1 MDVANTYST
10 GSFLLPWY
18 KKKTPA
24 VREQLIPHILHNHIR
39 HKPHIRLWFYAA
51 SLLHNGDMFSNRGL
65 SLENGSRQ
73 HTSSFIIYKIQSFLY
88 IINKLGEDLNKTRP
102 NYQSVIGIKIRITI
116 KIKLNIIYI
125 KLLNIFI
132 NLVIIE
138 LIKCKGA

>member
-1 MDVANTYST
+1 MLLIIIPQDAPYYLDIKRKLPLCGNNLSLIFFIVTFITNHISVYGFMQLPFSTTETCFQPGAHLLKAAHANT
-10 GSFLLPWY
+10 P
-18 KKKTPA
+18 P
-24 VREQLIPHILHNHIR
+24 
-39 HKPHIRLWFYAA
+39 
-51 SLLHNGDMFSNRGL
+51 
-65 SLENGSRQ
+65 
-73 HTSSFIIYKIQSFLY
+73 SFIIYKIQLFLY

>member
-1 MDVANTYST
+1 M
-10 GSFLLPWY
+10 
-18 KKKTPA
+18 
-24 VREQLIPHILHNHIR
+24 
-39 HKPHIRLWFYAA
+39 
-51 SLLHNGDMFSNRGL
+51 
-65 SLENGSRQ
+65 
-73 HTSSFIIYKIQSFLY
+73 
-88 IINKLGEDLNKTRP
+88 NKTRP